1 MYLKM
6 GDMGRK
12 VAIQKL
18 MTMGSGGTHAELV
31 VECEKEE
38 RQLLYDRYDMH
49 II

>member
-38 RQLLYDRYDMH
+38 R
-49 II
+49 